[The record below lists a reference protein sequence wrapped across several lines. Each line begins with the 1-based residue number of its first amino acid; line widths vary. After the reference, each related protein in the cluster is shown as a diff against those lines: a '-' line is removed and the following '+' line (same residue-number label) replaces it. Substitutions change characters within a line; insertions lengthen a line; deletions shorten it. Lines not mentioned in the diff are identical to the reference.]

1 MIPIY
6 RPCVKYIVP
15 LDRHNASRYA
25 QVGRQRAWPVL
36 KTNGNRAQGRQRRSE
51 AKGAGNMEGTKKA
64 QEAFTQSCGKAVE
77 TLGGWADANQRGL
90 RELAGLSAGPG
101 QGGGGGLR
109 GGAPSQGDGRH

>member
-64 QEAFTQSCGKAVE
+64 QEAVTQSCGKAGE
-77 TLGGWADANQRGL
+77 TPGGGAGAHQPLL
-90 RELAGLSAGPG
+90 RRRAGLAAGTAP
-101 QGGGGGLR
+101 GGGRVLGAQRPAR
-109 GGAPSQGDGRH
+109 GGRA